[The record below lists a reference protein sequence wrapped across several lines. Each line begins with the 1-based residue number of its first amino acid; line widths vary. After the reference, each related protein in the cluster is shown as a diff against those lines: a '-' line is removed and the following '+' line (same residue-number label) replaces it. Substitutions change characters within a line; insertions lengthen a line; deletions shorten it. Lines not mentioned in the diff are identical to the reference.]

1 VDDANCS
8 TPTPRC
14 DLTTG
19 NCVPNPDAGAPD
31 AGPTD
36 AGTDAGQPDAGPT
49 DAGKPDAGG
58 DSGIPGGGG
67 GLDAGPGVI
76 VAGPCQSD
84 SDCPSGDRCSADT
97 KTCVKDLFAV
107 EGGGCSCRTE
117 APRGIDA
124 GALLGFGFLG
134 ALTWRRR
141 RNRQGADR

>member
-1 VDDANCS
+1 VTCVDDANCS
-8 TPTPRC
+8 SPTPRC
-14 DLTTG
+14 DLNSGT
-19 NCVPNPDAGAPD
+19 CVPNEDGGAPD

-36 AGTDAGQPDAGPT
+36 AGSSGVIDAGHPVA
-49 DAGKPDAGG
+49 
-58 DSGIPGGGG
+58 DSGPGI
-67 GLDAGPGVI
+67 I
-76 VAGPCQSD
+76 VAGPCQAD
-84 SDCPSGDRCSADT
+84 SDCPTGDRCNADT